1 MGEAFGSGG
10 GSRPRRDGTLARQ
23 FAAGDEQAAAVV
35 LERAGRIVG
44 FRGFGIP
51 REDRRDI
58 QQQVVTEAWRAAQRP
73 DFDFEEGFWGF
84 VETIAARR
92 CIDWMRAERPR
103 AALEPELPD
112 RGRDPLA
119 TLLSHER
126 VELARAALSQLDPA
140 CRDLIELHAGQQKT
154 YREIAEVVGDSE
166 GALRVRLH
174 RCVKQAR
181 AMLEALSSSAPADGR
196 DG

>member
-58 QQQVVTEAWRAAQRP
+58 QQQVVTEAWRATQRP

-103 AALEPELPD
+103 ATLDPEWRD

-119 TLLSHER
+119 ALLSHER
-126 VELARAALSQLDPA
+126 VELARAAVARLDQA
-140 CRDLIELHAGQQKT
+140 CRDLIDQHAGQQKT
-154 YREIAEVVGDSE
+154 YREIAEIVGDSE

-196 DG
+196 DR